1 VASTTPNALL
11 TVGNAP
17 PGGSSAPAVRL
28 SGITRIFGVTP
39 ALVRADLEV
48 AGGEVLLVRGPNG
61 SGKSTLLRV
70 IATVLSPTYGS
81 GSVLGFDLV
90 RERAEIR
97 SRMELI
103 GHRTRLYEDL
113 TGRENLRFWCRLY
126 GIDDPPVDE
135 VLERVELGHD
145 ADARVAG
152 YSQGMRQRV
161 AVARAL
167 LRGAELLLL
176 DEPYAGLDDAAKA
189 IVDGLITETNAR
201 GGTVI
206 LATHDRTRGGGAHR
220 TIYVDG
226 GRIVPDPTD
235 PKLARPASGAAQ

>member
-11 TVGNAP
+11 TVRNAP
-17 PGGSSAPAVRL
+17 PGGSSVPAVRL

-48 AGGEVLLVRGPNG
+48 PRGEVLLVRGPNG
-61 SGKSTLLRV
+61 AGKSTLLRV

-81 GSVLGFDLV
+81 GSAFGFDLV
-90 RERAEIR
+90 RDRAEIR
-97 SRMELI
+97 ARMELI

-126 GIDDPPVDE
+126 GIDAAPVGE
-135 VLERVELGHD
+135 VLDRVELGPD

-167 LRGAELLLL
+167 LRRAELLLL

-189 IVDGLITETNAR
+189 TVDDLVSETKER
-201 GGTVI
+201 GDTVI
-206 LATHDRTRGGGAHR
+206 LATHDRTRGGSAHR
-220 TIYVDG
+220 TIYVEG

-235 PKLARPASGAAQ
+235 PTRVRPASGAAE

>member
-1 VASTTPNALL
+1 MASTTPNALL
-11 TVGNAP
+11 TVRNAP

-48 AGGEVLLVRGPNG
+48 ARGEVLLVRGPNG
-61 SGKSTLLRV
+61 AGKSTLLRV
-70 IATVLSPTYGS
+70 IATALSPTYGS
-81 GSVLGFDLV
+81 GSVFGFDLV

-126 GIDDPPVDE
+126 GIDDAPVDE

-145 ADARVAG
+145 AHAPVAG

-189 IVDGLITETNAR
+189 IVDGLITATNAR
-201 GGTVI
+201 DGTVI

-235 PKLARPASGAAQ
+235 PNLARPASGAAQ

>member
-11 TVGNAP
+11 TVRNAP

-28 SGITRIFGVTP
+28 SGVTRIFGVTP
-39 ALVRADLEV
+39 ALVRAELGV
-48 AGGEVLLVRGPNG
+48 ARGEVLLVRGPNG
-61 SGKSTLLRV
+61 AGKSTLLRV

-81 GSVLGFDLV
+81 GSVFGFDLV

-126 GIDDPPVDE
+126 GIDGAPVDE

-189 IVDGLITETNAR
+189 VVDDLITETNAQ

-206 LATHDRTRGGGAHR
+206 LATHDRTRGGDASR